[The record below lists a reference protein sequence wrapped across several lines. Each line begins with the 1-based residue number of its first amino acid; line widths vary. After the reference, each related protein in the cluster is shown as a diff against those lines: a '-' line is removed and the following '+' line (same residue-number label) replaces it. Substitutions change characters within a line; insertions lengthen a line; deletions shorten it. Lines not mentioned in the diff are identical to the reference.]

1 MRNAMQLAD
10 DDIKELMALVQE
22 MPHRWAVQ
30 IIRIMTRAQMRTTTN
45 GVQHRAVPQLDEAP

>member
-1 MRNAMQLAD
+1 MQLAD